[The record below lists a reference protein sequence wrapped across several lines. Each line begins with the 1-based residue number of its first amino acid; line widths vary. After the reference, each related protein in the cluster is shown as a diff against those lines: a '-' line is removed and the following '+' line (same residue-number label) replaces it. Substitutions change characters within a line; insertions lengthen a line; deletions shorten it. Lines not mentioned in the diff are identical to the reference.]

1 MRYKLLVVDI
11 DGTLVMRAGEISAA
25 DRAALAG
32 VREHGIGVS
41 LCTGRAMVT
50 GRLIVENL
58 GLDGYHMFFDGGLVA
73 DPRTGDIVYAR
84 PLSRD
89 VVRRAVEF
97 ACRNQLAFDL
107 FGASSY
113 LADKESWV
121 TDIRRSYFGI
131 SPTIVDFDRLPEGES
146 VIKGT
151 LVVRSPEEKAGAERF
166 RREFASE
173 LTLSN
178 TVTPAFPGVDFINV
192 VAPGVSKKGALDAL
206 VEHIG
211 ISLDQVMAIG
221 DGVNDIPLITSA
233 GLGVA
238 MGNAPEKV
246 KAVADYVTLDA
257 DHSGVAAAVV
267 KFLLAG
273 A

>member
-97 ACRNQLAFDL
+97 ARRNQLAFDL
-107 FGASSY
+107 FSAPAATWRTRKAGSPTSAAAISASR
-113 LADKESWV
+113 
-121 TDIRRSYFGI
+121 RRSLT
-131 SPTIVDFDRLPEGES
+131 SIVC
-146 VIKGT
+146 
-151 LVVRSPEEKAGAERF
+151 
-166 RREFASE
+166 RRAR
-173 LTLSN
+173 
-178 TVTPAFPGVDFINV
+178 A
-192 VAPGVSKKGALDAL
+192 
-206 VEHIG
+206 
-211 ISLDQVMAIG
+211 
-221 DGVNDIPLITSA
+221 
-233 GLGVA
+233 
-238 MGNAPEKV
+238 
-246 KAVADYVTLDA
+246 
-257 DHSGVAAAVV
+257 
-267 KFLLAG
+267 
-273 A
+273 